1 MHDSTH
7 VNVIAYVI
15 DAVWGCYARFTA
27 IMLERTV
34 FDTLNK
40 MCLVKIASN
49 FFSRHI
55 MTW

>member
-15 DAVWGCYARFTA
+15 YGVQGCYARFTV
-27 IMLERTV
+27 ITLGKTV
-34 FDTLNK
+34 SDTLNK
-40 MCLVKIASN
+40 MGLVKIASN